1 MQDLLDNPAVQAG
14 IAPLVVALIIALLL
28 ARTPAAWLAI
38 AAGYATMLALSTG
51 LSFSPLTASR
61 KVTLLVLLAPLVG
74 MAAAALERRAPGRA
88 AGIALSLAAGLAVL
102 WSMSSVLAQREAAEA
117 IARGLL
123 VFASSAGI
131 VALVLRLRADGVA
144 SAAAGLGLGLATGGA
159 AMLSASIGY
168 FMSGIAV
175 AAASGAVLL
184 AQMAIGRSLPAGFG
198 GTLSVGLAAALF
210 ASASLMLAQLPWYAL
225 PLMAAVPG
233 ALLLSSG
240 ATTGSVRRRALI
252 LGGVGVA
259 AAVIP
264 MLAAWFAT
272 LSQ

>member
-1 MQDLLDNPAVQAG
+1 M
-14 IAPLVVALIIALLL
+14 ALIIALLL

-123 VFASSAGI
+123 VA
-131 VALVLRLRADGVA
+131 
-144 SAAAGLGLGLATGGA
+144 
-159 AMLSASIGY
+159 
-168 FMSGIAV
+168 
-175 AAASGAVLL
+175 
-184 AQMAIGRSLPAGFG
+184 
-198 GTLSVGLAAALF
+198 
-210 ASASLMLAQLPWYAL
+210 
-225 PLMAAVPG
+225 
-233 ALLLSSG
+233 
-240 ATTGSVRRRALI
+240 
-252 LGGVGVA
+252 
-259 AAVIP
+259 
-264 MLAAWFAT
+264 
-272 LSQ
+272 

>member
-1 MQDLLDNPAVQAG
+1 MQDLLDNPAFQAG
-14 IAPLVVALIIALLL
+14 IAPLIVALIVALLL

-74 MAAAALERRAPGRA
+74 MAVGAIERRAPGKA
-88 AGIALSLAAGLAVL
+88 PGIALSIAAGLAVL
-102 WSMSSVLAQREAAEA
+102 WSMSSVLAQRESAEA
-117 IARGLL
+117 ITRGAL

-144 SAAAGLGLGLATGGA
+144 SAAAGLGLGLATGVA

-184 AQMAIGRSLPAGFG
+184 AQMAIARSLPAGFA
-198 GTLSVGLAAALF
+198 GTLSIGLAAALF